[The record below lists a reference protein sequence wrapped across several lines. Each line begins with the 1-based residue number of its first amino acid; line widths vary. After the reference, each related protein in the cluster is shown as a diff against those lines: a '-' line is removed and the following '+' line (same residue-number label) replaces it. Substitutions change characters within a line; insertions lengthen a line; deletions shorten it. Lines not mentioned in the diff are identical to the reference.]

1 MILYHSLGALLS
13 NSLLFLSCAHTDINQ
28 EGIFRKCGSN
38 TRQQELKYRLQNNID
53 LQLETGKYTVHDCT
67 NVLKTCLSEM
77 PEPLLTDL
85 FFKIIT
91 QKLAT
96 REPPNGIT
104 KSFTELDFEK
114 IFGDKNLKIIQLIL
128 LLIPLK
134 RRKFANDLLTLLN
147 KIASK
152 ENVTNRMDAKSLAT
166 LFAPH
171 LLCPKSMSP
180 SDLQRYCTIL
190 TIQLEFM
197 IKNVKLVFKTPAEL
211 TLDIRKELERMD
223 HPNATEDDDG
233 INTVVTFCDR
243 GQAAKV
249 ANQTE
254 QHIAELYAHIQSMP
268 ETPAKKRLI
277 KQFNRQNGGLTP
289 VVDKEN
295 SKKKSNKLKT
305 FGDKLKN
312 AKNLF
317 KATNSAAKSKR
328 EIDDESMQLGPEQ
341 VDAGLTVNQNFANSN
356 YRAGRHGSGH
366 QSGDSRHLAN
376 QTKHLLA
383 RKCAE
388 QNDGALFHNQPLS
401 PVRGS
406 NQPKETPLADLTV
419 TNFCIDDCLD
429 DNEHGLMY
437 HKKLHEDTDQPSDE
451 IFLDYPYTSESI
463 LL

>member
-1 MILYHSLGALLS
+1 
-13 NSLLFLSCAHTDINQ
+13 
-28 EGIFRKCGSN
+28 
-38 TRQQELKYRLQNNID
+38 
-53 LQLETGKYTVHDCT
+53 
-67 NVLKTCLSEM
+67 M

-91 QKLAT
+91 QKLAA
-96 REPPNGIT
+96 RELPNGIT
-104 KSFTELDFEK
+104 KSFSELDFEK

-152 ENVTNRMDAKSLAT
+152 ENVNNRMNAKSLAT

-180 SDLQRYCTIL
+180 ADLQRYCTIL

-197 IKNVKLVFKTPAEL
+197 IANVRQIFKTPTEL

-223 HPNATEDDDG
+223 NPNSTEDDDG
-233 INTVVTFCDR
+233 LNTMVTFCDR

-289 VVDKEN
+289 LVDKEN

-305 FGDKLKN
+305 IGDKLKN

-317 KATNSAAKSKR
+317 KVTNSAAKSKR
-328 EIDDESMQLGPEQ
+328 EADDESMEQ
-341 VDAGLTVNQNFANSN
+341 TDGLMVNHNFANHQPGN
-356 YRAGRHGSGH
+356 DHGSGH
-366 QSGDSRHLAN
+366 PGGYLPNQRKMMAGDQRVAGKYASGQMPN
-376 QTKHLLA
+376 VET
-383 RKCAE
+383 
-388 QNDGALFHNQPLS
+388 NVALFHSQPLS
-401 PVRGS
+401 PVRGG
-406 NQPKETPLADLTV
+406 NQHKETPLADLTV
-419 TNFCIDDCLD
+419 TKFCLD
-429 DNEHGLMY
+429 DEDDGADLMY
-437 HKKLHEDTDQPSDE
+437 HKKLNQPTDE
-451 IFLDYPYTSESI
+451 IFLDYPCADYPYTSESI

>member
-1 MILYHSLGALLS
+1 M
-13 NSLLFLSCAHTDINQ
+13 
-28 EGIFRKCGSN
+28 
-38 TRQQELKYRLQNNID
+38 
-53 LQLETGKYTVHDCT
+53 HDCT
-67 NVLKTCLSEM
+67 NVLKTCLSDM

-180 SDLQRYCTIL
+180 ADLQRYCTIL

-223 HPNATEDDDG
+223 SANNATEDDG

-289 VVDKEN
+289 VIDKEN

-317 KATNSAAKSKR
+317 KATGSAVKAKR
-328 EIDDESMQLGPEQ
+328 DADDESMGGEQ
-341 VDAGLTVNQNFANSN
+341 VDGGLMVNHNFANSANSVNSN
-356 YRAGRHGSGH
+356 YGH
-366 QSGDSRHLAN
+366 RQTSDRPN
-376 QTKHLLA
+376 QTKQPLA

-388 QNDGALFHNQPLS
+388 QNGGSLFHSQPLS
-401 PVRGS
+401 PVKGG

-429 DNEHGLMY
+429 DEHGLMY
-437 HKKLHEDTDQPSDE
+437 HKKLHEDPTNEE